1 MQSHLDGLVCILI
14 VHVVDD
20 VQSHDVGLGQPF
32 ESLLIVGLDLLVIQ
46 GAVGFRLNRLDNAL
60 VDDLHARHLVAAAV
74 DGVQQGLGGVH
85 TGCEELHLLAHA
97 HRGDAACDG
106 GVIAPVGADF
116 LVGLV
121 LDCRGVDGDLG
132 AEALVGFRQLRIPE
146 DGDVRLRA
154 RSKVLEGQGVE
165 QTEGGLGDQRTA
177 IIAEACVGPS
187 RPVRIAGED
196 RVVILGTQEAHDT
209 QLHDQVV
216 DDLLCVGLG
225 DLTGLQVTLEV
236 HVEEGGDAAERHC
249 GAILALDGSEVAHV
263 GPLHCFLSGLCRT
276 GQVKTIFV
284 AEVDQLLQGLD
295 LLVMLLAEAD
305 PVLDLRL
312 GEVVAVR
319 HGVLVTLLELDQ
331 GVHTIQCH
339 TTVIADDAATAVG
352 IRQAG
357 EDLVVAGNLDLLG
370 VHAEDAVIVG
380 LAVLG
385 ENLLDFRIRL
395 LAGFLDG
402 LLDHTPTAIRH
413 HGALARNVGLQTDN
427 HIVDFRRVDVTGA
440 ECVDTSR
447 CVGVD
452 VVDALL
458 ALYCQIVV
466 IEVLP
471 QVLGLLG
478 GVSQE
483 GLVALIRRI
492 VLLNKVTDINVL
504 LPVALS
510 EAFPSLSLKLFRGDC
525 RRINCCHFHSFW
537 VLVWRRI
544 VTSSLVIDSSCIN
557 LYRT

>member
-1 MQSHLDGLVCILI
+1 ML
-14 VHVVDD
+14 
-20 VQSHDVGLGQPF
+20 
-32 ESLLIVGLDLLVIQ
+32 ES
-46 GAVGFRLNRLDNAL
+46 
-60 VDDLHARHLVAAAV
+60 
-74 DGVQQGLGGVH
+74 
-85 TGCEELHLLAHA
+85 
-97 HRGDAACDG
+97 
-106 GVIAPVGADF
+106 
-116 LVGLV
+116 
-121 LDCRGVDGDLG
+121 
-132 AEALVGFRQLRIPE
+132 
-146 DGDVRLRA
+146 
-154 RSKVLEGQGVE
+154 QGVE
-165 QTEGGLGDQRTA
+165 QTERGLGDQSTA
-177 IIAEACVGPS
+177 VIAEACVGPS

-216 DDLLCVGLG
+216 DDLLSVGLG

-263 GPLHCFLSGLCRT
+263 GPLHCFLSGLCRA
-276 GQVKTIFV
+276 GQVKTILV
-284 AEVDQLLQGLD
+284 TEVDQLLQGLD
-295 LLVMLLAEAD
+295 LLVMLFAEAD

-312 GEVVAVR
+312 GEVVAIR

-331 GVHTIQCH
+331 GVHTVQCH
-339 TTVIADDAATAVG
+339 TTIIADDAATAVS

-385 ENLLDFRIRL
+385 EDLLDFRIRL

-413 HGALARNVGLQTDN
+413 HGTLARNVGLQTDN
-427 HIVDFRRVDVTGA
+427 HIVNFRRIDVAGA
-440 ECVDTSR
+440 ECVNTSR
-447 CVGVD
+447 GVGVD

-458 ALYCQIVV
+458 ALYCQILV
-466 IEVLP
+466 IEILP

-483 GLVALIRRI
+483 GLVALIRRV
-492 VLLNKVTDINVL
+492 VLLNEVTDINVL

-544 VTSSLVIDSSCIN
+544 VTSSLVTDSSCTN
-557 LYRT
+557 L

>member
-1 MQSHLDGLVCILI
+1 ML
-14 VHVVDD
+14 
-20 VQSHDVGLGQPF
+20 
-32 ESLLIVGLDLLVIQ
+32 ES
-46 GAVGFRLNRLDNAL
+46 
-60 VDDLHARHLVAAAV
+60 
-74 DGVQQGLGGVH
+74 
-85 TGCEELHLLAHA
+85 
-97 HRGDAACDG
+97 
-106 GVIAPVGADF
+106 
-116 LVGLV
+116 
-121 LDCRGVDGDLG
+121 
-132 AEALVGFRQLRIPE
+132 
-146 DGDVRLRA
+146 
-154 RSKVLEGQGVE
+154 QGVE
-165 QTEGGLGDQRTA
+165 QTERSLGDHGA
-177 IIAEACVGPS
+177 AVVAEACVGPS

-196 RVVILGTQEAHDT
+196 RVVILGTQEAHDA

-216 DDLLCVGLG
+216 DDFLSVGLG
-225 DLTGLQVTLEV
+225 DLAGLQVALEV

-249 GAILALDGSEVAHV
+249 GAVLALDGSEVAHV
-263 GPLHCFLSGLCRT
+263 GPLHCFLSGLRWA
-276 GQVKTIFV
+276 GQVKTILV
-284 AEVDQLLQGLD
+284 TEVDQLLQGLD
-295 LLVMLLAEAD
+295 LFVMLFAEAD

-319 HGVLVTLLELDQ
+319 HGILVALLELDQ
-331 GVHTIQCH
+331 GVHTVQCH
-339 TTVIADDAATAVG
+339 TTVIADDAAAAVG
-352 IRQAG
+352 IRQTG
-357 EDLVVAGNLDLLG
+357 EDLVVAGYLDLLG
-370 VHAEDAVIVG
+370 VHAEDAVVVG
-380 LAVLG
+380 LAILG
-385 ENLLDFRIRL
+385 EDLLDFRIRL

-402 LLDHTPTAIRH
+402 LLDHTPAAVRH
-413 HGALARNVGLQTDN
+413 HGTLARNIGLQTDN
-427 HIVDFRRVDVTGA
+427 HIVDFRRVDVAGA
-440 ECVDTSR
+440 ECVDASR
-447 CVGVD
+447 GVGVD

-483 GLVALIRRI
+483 RLIALIRRI